1 MEQLGS
7 LDGHSEW
14 RKKELEKLTSQ
25 VQSAI
30 TLLQNPPDCKKAKI
44 LVCNNTYIGCGM
56 GCQIHNKANCL
67 ITALATNRVL
77 LLSEQGWGYNRD
89 IVLKD
94 FFMPLSSSCTF
105 NQTDFEGNRTAGH
118 QVDPDDT
125 TRMIEILPD
134 WSQLQYV
141 NMGYSP
147 PALPT
152 ALAYRIFS
160 LIRDPDAWWVGQ
172 MVGYLMRPNERVR
185 QVLSES
191 EANIDFS
198 YPVVGVH
205 VRRGDKRG
213 EGGIEFLPLE
223 VYMEQVELWFTQ
235 YEMYHPPTERRIYL
249 ASDDPQVLEESH
261 EKYPQYTIYDN
272 HNISSEASKVEAYS
286 EESLIGIL
294 HDIHMLSLTD
304 YVVCTLS
311 SGICGLVYELLH
323 FKHGDASGMVHSLDS
338 PWFFVYRHNILLE
351 SVVENNALNL
361 RKGDRLEIQNIQ
373 HSMQLRNKYKKT
385 DTQTLVETKNL
396 RTEETSHYPVYMV
409 KKVPVLF
416 NFSIFDSIV

>member
-14 RKKELEKLTSQ
+14 RKQELEKLTSQ

-30 TLLQNPPDCKKAKI
+30 TLLQNPPDCNKAKI
-44 LVCNNTYIGCGM
+44 LVCSMSYIGCGM
-56 GCQIHNKANCL
+56 GCQIHHTANCL

-105 NQTDFEGNRTAGH
+105 NQTALEGNATVTI
-118 QVDPDDT
+118 QVDPDDP
-125 TRMIEILPD
+125 TRIVEIPADWGALQHTNQPYYLPA
-134 WSQLQYV
+134 V
-141 NMGYSP
+141 
-147 PALPT
+147 PT
-152 ALAYRIFS
+152 VLADRMFS

-172 MVGYLMRPNERVR
+172 MVAYLMRPSEMVR

-191 EANIDFS
+191 ETNIDFS

-213 EGGIEFLPLE
+213 EDGIEFLPLE

-235 YEMYHPPTERRIYL
+235 YEMYHLPTERRIYL
-249 ASDDPQVLEESH
+249 ASDEPQILEECH

-272 HNISSEASKVEAYS
+272 LNISSEATGYTEAS
-286 EESLIGIL
+286 RIGIL
-294 HDIHMLSLTD
+294 HDVHMLSLTD
-304 YVVCTLS
+304 YVVCTMS
-311 SGICGLVYELLH
+311 SNIGCLAYELLH
-323 FKHGDASGMVHSLDS
+323 FKHGDASGMVHSLDT
-338 PWFFVYRHNILLE
+338 PWWFVYRHNMMYE
-351 SVVENNALNL
+351 SMVENTALNL
-361 RKGDRLEIQNIQ
+361 RKGDKLEIENIQ
-373 HSMQLRNKYKKT
+373 ASLETKYKYKKT
-385 DTQTLVETKNL
+385 DTQTQTVETKNL
-396 RTEETSHYPVYMV
+396 RTEEISDYPVYMV